1 MAASL
6 GDLLHEN
13 GSAADSD
20 ADSDVAGPDG
30 YYRPISAYDD
40 RSASDSD
47 DDGGGFGVSF
57 PVRSN
62 GGSGPIHGQNS
73 NPGFFQIH
81 MVNGVSGL
89 DLNGDG
95 EGGGME
101 EDDHNDEEE
110 EEERAREREASISR
124 AFREDESRRS
134 APLTP
139 ENAARIVDAMR
150 GVSFQGIPPDWVNRV
165 PEDQWVNQLRGL
177 RGEATPQN

>member
-1 MAASL
+1 MSV
-6 GDLLHEN
+6 EN

-20 ADSDVAGPDG
+20 ADSDGSGPEG
-30 YYRPISAYDD
+30 YYRPISAHDD
-40 RSASDSD
+40 GSASDAD
-47 DDGGGFGVSF
+47 DDGGFGVSS

-62 GGSGPIHGQNS
+62 GGSGLIDGQNS
-73 NPGFFQIH
+73 NPTVFQIH
-81 MVNGVSGL
+81 MVNGISGL
-89 DLNGDG
+89 DLNGHG

-101 EDDHNDEEE
+101 EEDHDDEEEE

-139 ENAARIVDAMR
+139 ENTARIVDAMR

-165 PEDQWVNQLRGL
+165 PEDQWVNQLRRL
-177 RGEATPQN
+177 RGEVTPQN